1 MTTPIQNGPGPS
13 LLKRVRD
20 YAKPRPGTT
29 GDLPSSSTASGVI
42 AGAFQGYVSGGPLG
56 AASGAIGGYVG
67 VRAGEKAG
75 SFAVAVGAGSATGA
89 ALGALGANA
98 LSAMVGGP
106 IGLGLAASGALIGG
120 FAGAVG
126 TLSGS
131 RRAAT
136 RDSVYGGMLA
146 GAIAS
151 VYTGNPA
158 MMIAGAAGAGM
169 GGRAAK
175 PAGRIVLGALT
186 GAAAGAVAGLPGGVP
201 FMVAGA
207 VAGAVIGPLG
217 TLVGPTLRQV
227 QRNMTQDLTIALNK
241 RVEPWIEKHPLG
253 LKGKL
258 VAGATMGAL
267 IVGPVGL
274 MFGLKGLAVTT
285 AVGAVGGA
293 IQTFRFLKKKEKA
306 EKAAAAAAAPPPQV
320 QDAPLTGQPKVRVDM
335 RLGAPLELMQT
346 LEEKKAVASQS

>member
-1 MTTPIQNGPGPS
+1 MSTPIGNAPSPGI
-13 LLKRVRD
+13 LQRVRD
-20 YAKPRPGTT
+20 YAKPRPGTS
-29 GDLPSSSTASGVI
+29 GDLPSSSTASGVLG
-42 AGAFQGYVSGGPLG
+42 GAFQGYVSGGPLG

-67 VRAGEKAG
+67 VKAGEKAG

-89 ALGALGANA
+89 AIGALGANA
-98 LSAMVGGP
+98 LSAMLGGP
-106 IGLGLAASGALIGG
+106 VGLGLAASGALVGG

-158 MMIAGAAGAGM
+158 MVIAGAAGAGM

-175 PAGRIVLGALT
+175 PAGRAVLGALT
-186 GAAAGAVAGLPGGVP
+186 GAAAGAVAGIPGGAP
-201 FMVAGA
+201 YMIAGA
-207 VAGAVIGPLG
+207 VAGAVIGPIG

-227 QRNMTQDLTIALNK
+227 QRNLTMDLTVALNK

-253 LKGKL
+253 TKGKL
-258 VAGATMGAL
+258 VAGAAMGSL
-267 IVGPVGL
+267 LVGPVGL
-274 MFGLKGLAVTT
+274 MFGLKGLAVTA

-293 IQTFRFLKKKEKA
+293 VQTWRFLKKKEKA
-306 EKAAAAAAAPPPQV
+306 QEAAALPPVPAGAP
-320 QDAPLTGQPKVRVDM
+320 ATGQPKLPIDM
-335 RLGAPLELMQT
+335 RLGAPVELM
-346 LEEKKAVASQS
+346 LEISERQQKMAPAQ